1 MPAGAIV
8 GRVVRPDRG
17 WVRVALLEPD
27 RLPDA
32 VDPSGVVAARTREDR
47 IGTAVVGDWVVL
59 DDEPDD
65 LEVASVLERD
75 NALRRADPV
84 GEGEQVL
91 AANIDQVLVVA
102 GLDRPRKEGRLQRAI
117 VQVHDAEA
125 TPVIV
130 LTKADAVADAAAD
143 AAAVAAAHPDVD
155 VVVTSSHTGI
165 GLDRIRA
172 LLPGR
177 TTVLLGESGAG
188 KSSLLNVLGGSELTE
203 VGDVRDRDRKG
214 RHTTTRRELHQV
226 DDGLVVDTPGVRAVG
241 LYAEPW
247 AVDATFPDV
256 VAAMECRFG
265 NCTHGHE
272 PGCGVLAAVAAGTL
286 TPSRLDAYRALHAE
300 ASDSQEPPDRWR

>member
-130 LTKADAVADAAAD
+130 LTKADVVAYMQGGAKPAPRAAAPSAD
-143 AAAVAAAHPDVD
+143 PSPGTAPPSAGPCFSGWPRFMPCGSRPRMTRAAF
-155 VVVTSSHTGI
+155 
-165 GLDRIRA
+165 A
-172 LLPGR
+172 LL
-177 TTVLLGESGAG
+177 S
-188 KSSLLNVLGGSELTE
+188 N
-203 VGDVRDRDRKG
+203 
-214 RHTTTRRELHQV
+214 
-226 DDGLVVDTPGVRAVG
+226 
-241 LYAEPW
+241 
-247 AVDATFPDV
+247 
-256 VAAMECRFG
+256 
-265 NCTHGHE
+265 
-272 PGCGVLAAVAAGTL
+272 
-286 TPSRLDAYRALHAE
+286 
-300 ASDSQEPPDRWR
+300 